1 METMILGRH
10 GVQRQRLEQVLAEAG
25 HAVHACHDRDWGCV
39 GLEDRCPL
47 DEGPIDVAVVLPEP
61 GGRFDAQG
69 VACAHRR
76 RIPIL
81 AVGADA
87 HDPIRRVATA
97 HVTAVDEGTAA
108 ALERLGSDASGHIA
122 AIEQALAERT
132 EQGESVVVT
141 ATRSPNRLA
150 VQLVL
155 DADERRANAIADAAR
170 AAARGYDPEIAVID
184 VSVVVPR
191 G

>member
-10 GVQRQRLEQVLAEAG
+10 GVQRQRLEQLLHEAG
-25 HAVHACHDRDWGCV
+25 HQVHACHEREWGCV
-39 GLEDRCPL
+39 GLDDRCPL

-81 AVGADA
+81 AVGADE
-87 HDPIRRVATA
+87 HDPIRRSAQA
-97 HVTAVDEGTAA
+97 HVPAVDETVPAVVAKLAG
-108 ALERLGSDASGHIA
+108 DASGHIA
-122 AIEQALAERT
+122 AIEQALADHT
-132 EQGESVVVT
+132 DQGEQIVVSARRT
-141 ATRSPNRLA
+141 PTRLA

-155 DADERRANAIADAAR
+155 SGRPERSTSLADVAR
-170 AAARGYDPEIAVID
+170 AAARGFDPEIAVID
-184 VSVVVPR
+184 VSVVQPR